1 MKTLAIIA
9 IILSVS
15 LFIVVNSWLD
25 QRETIQKQ
33 ETAIS
38 GLQTE
43 LEKRNKD
50 VLEVSKRNKE
60 LEEASKKDKSVMDWN
75 IDISN
80 SSVLKQLQS
89 QCVSCH

>member
-50 VLEVSKRNKE
+50 VLEVNKRNKE

-75 IDISN
+75 IDN
-80 SSVLKQLQS
+80 SSVINQVQS